1 MKRRTRKIRG
11 IQHLY
16 KCCIL
21 LAVIVALLTISLVFA
36 FVKIMNLTK
45 ANKTAEVSVTPAVY
59 TEITETSPDEELHFI
74 RREYQVRAG
83 DTFSALAED
92 VALEYSVPYTVVLST
107 LKGMNP
113 DINPDLI
120 HVGDIIYIPQ
130 IDEGGV
136 SINE

>member
-21 LAVIVALLTISLVFA
+21 LAVIVALLTASLIFA

-59 TEITETSPDEELHFI
+59 TEVSETSPSEELHFI

-92 VALEYSVPYTVVLST
+92 VALEYSVPYNVALST

-113 DINPDLI
+113 DINPDII
-120 HVGDIIYIPQ
+120 HVGDIIYLPQ
-130 IDEGGV
+130 IDEIGG
-136 SINE
+136 EY

>member
-21 LAVIVALLTISLVFA
+21 LAVIVALLTITLVFA
-36 FVKIMNLTK
+36 FMKITNLTK

-59 TEITETSPDEELHFI
+59 TEVTEVSPNEELHFI
-74 RREYQVRAG
+74 RREYRVRAG

-92 VALEYSVPYTVVLST
+92 VALEYSVPYSVALST

-113 DINPDLI
+113 DINPDII

-130 IDEGGV
+130 IDQDGG
-136 SINE
+136 EY

>member
-1 MKRRTRKIRG
+1 MTRRTRRIRG

-21 LAVIVALLTISLVFA
+21 LAVIVALLIIALVFA
-36 FVKIMNLTK
+36 FVKITNLTK
-45 ANKTAEVSVTPAVY
+45 ANKTAEVLVTPAVY
-59 TEITETSPDEELHFI
+59 TEVTETSPSEELHFI
-74 RREYQVRAG
+74 RREYIVRAG

-92 VALEYSVPYTVVLST
+92 VAVDYSVPYSVALST

-113 DINPDLI
+113 DINPDII

-130 IDEGGV
+130 IDEEGG
-136 SINE
+136 EY

>member
-1 MKRRTRKIRG
+1 MKRRTRRIRG

-21 LAVIVALLTISLVFA
+21 LAAIVILLTITLVFA
-36 FVKIMNLTK
+36 FVKITNLTK
-45 ANKTAEVSVTPAVY
+45 ANNTAEVSVTPAVY
-59 TEITETSPDEELHFI
+59 TEVTEISPSEELHFI
-74 RREYQVRAG
+74 RREYTVRAG

-92 VALEYSVPYTVVLST
+92 VAVEYSVPYSVALST
-107 LKGMNP
+107 MKGMNP

-130 IDEGGV
+130 IDEEGG
-136 SINE
+136 EY

>member
-1 MKRRTRKIRG
+1 MKRRTRRIRG

-21 LAVIVALLTISLVFA
+21 LAVIVALLTITLVFA

-59 TEITETSPDEELHFI
+59 TEVIESSSNEELHFI

-92 VALEYSVPYTVVLST
+92 VAVEYSVPYSVALST
-107 LKGMNP
+107 MKGMNP

-130 IDEGGV
+130 IDEEGG
-136 SINE
+136 EY

>member
-1 MKRRTRKIRG
+1 MKRRTRRIRG

-21 LAVIVALLTISLVFA
+21 LAVIVALLTTALVFA
-36 FVKIMNLTK
+36 FVKITNLTK
-45 ANKTAEVSVTPAVY
+45 ANSTTEVSVTPAVY
-59 TEITETSPDEELHFI
+59 TEVAESPSNEELHFI
-74 RREYQVRAG
+74 RREYTVRAG

-92 VALEYSVPYTVVLST
+92 VALEYSVPYSVALST

-113 DINPDLI
+113 DVNPDVI

-130 IDEGGV
+130 IDKNGG
-136 SINE
+136 EY

>member
-1 MKRRTRKIRG
+1 MKRRTRRIRG

-16 KCCIL
+16 RCCIL
-21 LAVIVALLTISLVFA
+21 LAVIVALLTASLIFA

-59 TEITETSPDEELHFI
+59 TEVTETSPDEELHFI

-92 VALEYSVPYTVVLST
+92 VAVEYSVPYSVALST

-113 DINPDLI
+113 DVNPDII
-120 HVGDIIYIPQ
+120 HVGDIIYLPQ
-130 IDEGGV
+130 LEQDGG
-136 SINE
+136 EY

>member
-1 MKRRTRKIRG
+1 MKRRTHRIGG

-16 KCCIL
+16 KYCIL
-21 LAVIVALLTISLVFA
+21 LAVIVALLTIALVFA

-45 ANKTAEVSVTPAVY
+45 ANTQTEVSVTPAVY
-59 TEITETSPDEELHFI
+59 TGVTETATSNEELHFI
-74 RREYQVRAG
+74 RREYTVRAG

-92 VALEYSVPYTVVLST
+92 VAVEYSVPYTVALST

-113 DINPDLI
+113 DINPDII

-130 IDEGGV
+130 IDKDGG
-136 SINE
+136 EY

>member
-21 LAVIVALLTISLVFA
+21 LAVIVILLTILLVFA

-45 ANKTAEVSVTPAVY
+45 ANTSTEVSVTPAVY
-59 TEITETSPDEELHFI
+59 TEVTETPSNEELHFI
-74 RREYQVRAG
+74 RKEYKVRAG

-92 VALEYSVPYTVVLST
+92 VAVEYSVPYTVALST

-113 DINPDLI
+113 DINPDII

-130 IDEGGV
+130 LDQNGG
-136 SINE
+136 EY

>member
-21 LAVIVALLTISLVFA
+21 LAVIVALLTITLVFA
-36 FVKIMNLTK
+36 FMKITNLTK
-45 ANKTAEVSVTPAVY
+45 ANKIAEVSVTPAVY
-59 TEITETSPDEELHFI
+59 TEVTEVSPNEELHFI
-74 RREYQVRAG
+74 RREYQVRTG

-92 VALEYSVPYTVVLST
+92 VALEYSVPYSVALST

-113 DINPDLI
+113 DINPDII

-130 IDEGGV
+130 IDQDGG
-136 SINE
+136 EY

>member
-1 MKRRTRKIRG
+1 MKRRTRNIRG

-21 LAVIVALLTISLVFA
+21 LAVIVTLLTIALIFA

-45 ANKTAEVSVTPAVY
+45 ANTTAKVSVTPAVY
-59 TEITETSPDEELHFI
+59 TEVTDISPDEELHFI
-74 RREYQVRAG
+74 RREYTVRAG

-92 VALEYSVPYTVVLST
+92 VAVEYSVPYNVALST

-113 DINPDLI
+113 DINPDVI
-120 HVGDIIYIPQ
+120 HVGDIIYLPQ
-130 IDEGGV
+130 LDMNGG
-136 SINE
+136 EY

>member
-1 MKRRTRKIRG
+1 MKRRTHRIRG

-16 KCCIL
+16 KYCIL
-21 LAVIVALLTISLVFA
+21 LAVIVALLTIALVFA

-45 ANKTAEVSVTPAVY
+45 ANTQTEVSVTPA
-59 TEITETSPDEELHFI
+59 
-74 RREYQVRAG
+74 VRAG

-92 VALEYSVPYTVVLST
+92 VAVEYSVPYNVALST

-120 HVGDIIYIPQ
+120 HVGDIIYLPQ
-130 IDEGGV
+130 LEQDGG
-136 SINE
+136 EY

>member
-1 MKRRTRKIRG
+1 MKRRTHKIRG

-16 KCCIL
+16 RCCIL
-21 LAVIVALLTISLVFA
+21 LAVIVVLLTTSLIFA

-59 TEITETSPDEELHFI
+59 TEVTETSPSEELHFI

-92 VALEYSVPYTVVLST
+92 VALEYSVPYTVALST

-113 DINPDLI
+113 DVNPDVI

-130 IDEGGV
+130 LDQNGG
-136 SINE
+136 EY

>member
-21 LAVIVALLTISLVFA
+21 LAVIVILLTISLVFA

-45 ANKTAEVSVTPAVY
+45 ANNTAEVSVISAVY
-59 TEITETSPDEELHFI
+59 TEITETSSNEELHFI

-92 VALEYSVPYTVVLST
+92 VALEYSVPYTVALST

-113 DINPDLI
+113 DVNPDVI

-130 IDEGGV
+130 LDQNGG
-136 SINE
+136 EY

>member
-1 MKRRTRKIRG
+1 M
-11 IQHLY
+11 
-16 KCCIL
+16 
-21 LAVIVALLTISLVFA
+21 AVIVTLLTIALIFA

-45 ANKTAEVSVTPAVY
+45 ANHTAEVSVTPAVY
-59 TEITETSPDEELHFI
+59 TEVTDISPDEELHFI

-92 VALEYSVPYTVVLST
+92 VAMEYSVPYNVALST

-130 IDEGGV
+130 IDEDGV
-136 SINE
+136 NINV

>member
-1 MKRRTRKIRG
+1 MKRRTRNIRG

-21 LAVIVALLTISLVFA
+21 LAVIVTLLTIALVFA

-45 ANKTAEVSVTPAVY
+45 ANNTAEVSVTPAVY
-59 TEITETSPDEELHFI
+59 TEVTEVSPSEELHFI
-74 RREYQVRAG
+74 RREYTVRAG

-92 VALEYSVPYTVVLST
+92 VAVEYSVPYNVALST

-113 DINPDLI
+113 NINPDII
-120 HVGDIIYIPQ
+120 HVGDVIYIPQ
-130 IDEGGV
+130 IDEIGG
-136 SINE
+136 EY

>member
-1 MKRRTRKIRG
+1 MKRRTRRIRG

-16 KCCIL
+16 RCCIL
-21 LAVIVALLTISLVFA
+21 LVVIVALLTASLIFA

-45 ANKTAEVSVTPAVY
+45 VNKTAEVSVTPAVY
-59 TEITETSPDEELHFI
+59 TEVTETSPSEELHFI

-92 VALEYSVPYTVVLST
+92 VALEYSVSYTVALST

-113 DINPDLI
+113 DVNPDVI

-130 IDEGGV
+130 LDQNGG
-136 SINE
+136 EY

>member
-21 LAVIVALLTISLVFA
+21 LAVIVILLTISLVFA

-45 ANKTAEVSVTPAVY
+45 ANNTAEVSVTPAVY
-59 TEITETSPDEELHFI
+59 TEITETSSNEELHFI
-74 RREYQVRAG
+74 RREHQVRAG

-92 VALEYSVPYTVVLST
+92 VALEYSVPYTVALST

-113 DINPDLI
+113 DVNPDVI

-130 IDEGGV
+130 LDQNGG
-136 SINE
+136 EY

>member
-130 IDEGGV
+130 IDEDGV